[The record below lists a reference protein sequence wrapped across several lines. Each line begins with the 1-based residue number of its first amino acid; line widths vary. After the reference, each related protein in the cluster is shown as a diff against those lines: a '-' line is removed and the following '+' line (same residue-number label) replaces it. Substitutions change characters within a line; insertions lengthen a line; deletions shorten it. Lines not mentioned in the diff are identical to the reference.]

1 MNSYSKFTTIF
12 SKKWKCHCRF
22 LWWECMR
29 TTWESHPTYW
39 SLPSAKKWERQVTS
53 WGKLSPQKC
62 DFFIFPTLRLKIEIY
77 HVVLPNQIFVGQ
89 RMFFNFGEGIV
100 CITYIWFMNYIPWTD
115 LSHYIRPIEEECGKR
130 VVYGVGG
137 VLSPSP
143 IMNRFCDLSFAA
155 IYLRASL
162 ITELWRGCWSKLFL
176 RSFQKWFSWT
186 AFSTERERKLK
197 IPCWES
203 LHRTFSSHL
212 GFYRLSTRSK
222 RSTGIGLDHGK
233 T

>member
-1 MNSYSKFTTIF
+1 
-12 SKKWKCHCRF
+12 
-22 LWWECMR
+22 
-29 TTWESHPTYW
+29 
-39 SLPSAKKWERQVTS
+39 
-53 WGKLSPQKC
+53 
-62 DFFIFPTLRLKIEIY
+62 
-77 HVVLPNQIFVGQ
+77 
-89 RMFFNFGEGIV
+89 MFFNFGEGIV
-100 CITYIWFMNYIPWTD
+100 CITYIWFMNYIPWTE

-197 IPCWES
+197 IPCWGS

-212 GFYRLSTRSK
+212 GFYRLSTRST
-222 RSTGIGLDHGK
+222 RSTGIGLDQGK
-233 T
+233 TESK